1 MLFSMYFLR
10 ELMLVLWRGLCM
22 LVIVYVFVCV
32 GEQEFQWLG
41 KSSGGEIL
49 KGTSFEVSSVY

>member
-1 MLFSMYFLR
+1 MF
-10 ELMLVLWRGLCM
+10 
-22 LVIVYVFVCV
+22 VIVYVFVCV

-49 KGTSFEVSSVY
+49 KGTSLEVSSLS